1 MKGRTHHKKIIAF
14 VIILLLAVFVMTG
27 FFTSKFCL
35 TVTTYQIQSDKL
47 DSSVRI
53 VQLTDLHDS
62 EFGADNKRLV
72 SKIRA
77 QSPDVI
83 LITGDLLNAGE
94 QNTDVAVRLI
104 ADLSEICPVYISYGN
119 HEYEYESAYQADLK
133 SLYEAAGA
141 VVLEYEYE
149 DLTINGQRIRL
160 GGIYGY
166 CIPAKY
172 LETSEADPEECAFL
186 EEFQD
191 TDLYT
196 VLMCHMPVC
205 WILND
210 GLDEWSIDC
219 VLAGHVHGG
228 QVILPFVGGLYAP
241 DFGWF
246 PGQLEGLY
254 DSSDGDKVL
263 VLSRGLGSTET
274 IPRFNNIPE
283 IVVVDL
289 LPQ

>member
-1 MKGRTHHKKIIAF
+1 MKGRTHHKKMIAL
-14 VIILLLAVFVMTG
+14 VIILLLAVFVMAG

-35 TVTTYQIQSDKL
+35 TVTTYQIQSDKI

-94 QNTDVAVRLI
+94 QDTDVAVRLI
-104 ADLSEICPVYISYGN
+104 ADLSEICQVYISYGN
-119 HEYEYESAYQADLK
+119 HEYEYEEAYQIDLK

-172 LETSEADPEECAFL
+172 LETNEADPEECAFL

-210 GLDEWSIDC
+210 GLDEWSVDC

-246 PGQLEGLY
+246 PGKLEGLY